1 MSTSST
7 GVTLRKNVVLLC
19 FVGLLLFFFLF
30 QDFYKIWQTVADF
43 ILLHVLS
50 RIKMHV
56 IKVTSEMQSMVDDKL
71 LIREQIKALSY
82 QLCISFISET
92 TITKIWANILKQSI
106 ESSLKKS
113 YRLLSC
119 PPLIQQRARLGQLAH
134 RISSKC
140 P

>member
-1 MSTSST
+1 MITSST

-82 QLCISFISET
+82 
-92 TITKIWANILKQSI
+92 
-106 ESSLKKS
+106 
-113 YRLLSC
+113 
-119 PPLIQQRARLGQLAH
+119 
-134 RISSKC
+134 
-140 P
+140 